1 LAQYFVAD
9 EPSPALVERLA
20 GRFAATDGDIREVLK
35 LLFASNEFWESYGG
49 KYKTPYHFVVAAAR
63 AAGIPV
69 NNTRPLLAAIGQL
82 GMPVFGCVT
91 PDGYKNTE
99 AAWLSPDA
107 TTRRIGFATAFA
119 QGGLPIG
126 GLPDP
131 ARGSLETPLPL
142 RTPPVETAR
151 LQQILGSTLSPSTR
165 QAVAEAPQALRAA
178 LILGSPDFMRR

>member
-1 LAQYFVAD
+1 M
-9 EPSPALVERLA
+9 
-20 GRFAATDGDIREVLK
+20 
-35 LLFASNEFWESYGG
+35 
-49 KYKTPYHFVVAAAR
+49 
-63 AAGIPV
+63 

-126 GLPDP
+126 GLADP
-131 ARGSLETPLPL
+131 ARGSLDTPLPL
-142 RTPPVETAR
+142 RTPPVEAAR